1 LILFKKQDIYPNAK
15 LKILFIFHK
24 YRGPSEMQVYPQDFK
39 DDFEDDVLEEYGNII
54 GNKGQATSPQDQK
67 LANTLRNSNFK
78 NLTPRIHWPMR
89 EIKPISEF
97 GNTKLFCLAFPWL
110 FPGGIGDIKESR
122 LYELD
127 VSDWAQNLLFYQ
139 DGRFASDKLWCFF
152 YFELHLQKKEL
163 QSKSMVCKR
172 IHRK

>member
-1 LILFKKQDIYPNAK
+1 
-15 LKILFIFHK
+15 
-24 YRGPSEMQVYPQDFK
+24 MQVYPQDFK

-110 FPGGIGDIKESR
+110 FPGGIGHINESR
-122 LYELD
+122 LVIQIRSIRLGTESIIL
-127 VSDWAQNLLFYQ
+127 S
-139 DGRFASDKLWCFF
+139 RRKICF
-152 YFELHLQKKEL
+152 
-163 QSKSMVCKR
+163 R
-172 IHRK
+172 